1 MNNTI
6 LCVKW
11 GDKYSREYVEKL
23 KQQCEDNCS
32 VPFNFYCLTD
42 KKEKDYDILFPSTW
56 DEYEGLH
63 SRFRNQQAPSNMWA
77 YRKLYMFKL
86 EKVLGRGGWDESE
99 RDFKTIEGDNFLYLD
114 LDVIIHQ
121 DLKYFF
127 DLDMTQPWIVRGWW
141 NDMNE
146 CRKNYA
152 AMKSTPI
159 NSSVIR
165 WNRGQ
170 LVEVYNHIVNNL
182 DVLFFTYPTIDNYL
196 NHFWYNMWADDKSFF
211 SVFPEGDIYSYYRGN
226 IWPND
231 LDEKKIRLDNKIC
244 LFNNSADNNDVEEL
258 KSLW

>member
-1 MNNTI
+1 MIENTI

-11 GDKYSREYVEKL
+11 GDKYGREYVEKL

-42 KKEKDYDILFPSTW
+42 KKEKDYDILLPSAW

-63 SRFRNQQAPSNMWA
+63 SRFRNKQAPSNMWA
-77 YRKLYMFKL
+77 YRKLYMFQL
-86 EKVLGRGGWDESE
+86 DYYTSTGGWDEAE
-99 RDFKTIEGDNFLYLD
+99 RDFKTIQGNNFLYLD

-121 DLKYFF
+121 DLTYFF
-127 DLDMTQPWIVRGWW
+127 TLDMKQSWTAETKVTAVHGKPWIVRGWW
-141 NDMNE
+141 NDMNL

-152 AMKSTPI
+152 AMGSTPI

-170 LVEVYNHIVNNL
+170 LTEIYKHIAKNL

-196 NHFWYNMWADDKSFF
+196 NHFWYNMWYEDSGRTDESFF
-211 SVFPEGDIYSYYRGN
+211 NVFPKGDIYSY
-226 IWPND
+226 
-231 LDEKKIRLDNKIC
+231 
-244 LFNNSADNNDVEEL
+244 
-258 KSLW
+258 